1 MDIAS
6 GFAAVSAFL
15 TDLGPA
21 VVLPVLIT
29 IFGLILGQRFPQA
42 LRGGLLIGI
51 GFIGIN
57 LVITLMA
64 ESVGPAAGNLAKSVG
79 VDLGVLDVGW
89 PSSAAIAFASPIG
102 AIVIPLGIAVNMVML
117 ATGLTRTFNIDLWN
131 FWHFAF
137 IGALVNAVTG
147 SFWLG
152 VAAAAIHCV
161 LLLAIA
167 DLSAPWV
174 QKYFGFPEISFPH
187 GTSAPYVFLAWPLD
201 RLFDRVP
208 GLRRLQVDPEAM
220 QRRFGVFGESMIL
233 GAVMGLIIGLFGYGF
248 DDPRADAI
256 AILTLAISL
265 AAVML
270 LLPRMVALLMEGLIP
285 VSEAAKSFVERRFPG
300 RRFHIG
306 LDSAIAV
313 GQPAVLATSL
323 VLVPVTVLLAIAL
336 APLGNQVL
344 PLVDLAT
351 LPFIVAMMVPL
362 FRGNIVRAV
371 LGGAI
376 VIGLGLFIATAT
388 AGQFTAIAQQ
398 AGFTETQGAAR
409 ISSLV
414 DGSNPVTGLFFL
426 AANTGG
432 WTIPVAGVLVLAF
445 AFLVSRVE
453 RRRDR
458 KKADEQPE
466 AAAA

>member
-1 MDIAS
+1 MI
-6 GFAAVSAFL
+6 
-15 TDLGPA
+15 P
-21 VVLPVLIT
+21 
-29 IFGLILGQRFPQA
+29 
-42 LRGGLLIGI
+42 IGI
-51 GFIGIN
+51 G
-57 LVITLMA
+57 
-64 ESVGPAAGNLAKSVG
+64 
-79 VDLGVLDVGW
+79 
-89 PSSAAIAFASPIG
+89 
-102 AIVIPLGIAVNMVML
+102 VNMLLL

-137 IGALVNAVTG
+137 IGAIVHAVTG

-152 VAAAAIHCV
+152 AAAAAIHCV
-161 LLLAIA
+161 LLLALA

-174 QKYFGFPEISFPH
+174 QKYFGFPEVSFPH

-201 RLFDRVP
+201 RLFDRIP
-208 GLRRLQVDPEAM
+208 GLRRLQADPEAM

-233 GAVMGLIIGLFGYGF
+233 GLALGLLIGLAGYGF
-248 DDPRADAI
+248 DDPRQDTI
-256 AILTLAISL
+256 DILTMAVSL

-270 LLPRMVALLMEGLIP
+270 LLPRMVAILMEGLIP
-285 VSEAAKSFVERRFPG
+285 VSEAAKAFVEKRFPG

-313 GQPAVLATSL
+313 GQPAVLAASL
-323 VLVPVTVLLAIAL
+323 VLVPITVLLAIAL

-351 LPFIVAMMVPL
+351 MPFIVAMMVPL
-362 FRGNIVRAV
+362 FRGNIVRSV

-376 VIGLGLFIATAT
+376 AIGAGLFVATA
-388 AGQFTAIAQQ
+388 ASGHITAIARQ
-398 AGFTETQGAAR
+398 AGFTDTQGATR

-414 DGSNPVTGLFFL
+414 DGANPVTGLFLL
-426 AANTGG
+426 ASSLGG
-432 WTIPVAGVLVLAF
+432 WTVPVLGVLALGF

-458 KKADEQPE
+458 ARREHAGDERPADTT
-466 AAAA
+466 A